1 MMRRIA
7 LYGDVHGNVP
17 ALEAVLADIASHGV
31 EERWCAGDLVGYGP
45 RPAEAVACVR
55 SLGDPVVQGNWD
67 RAIGAHLG
75 DCGSTFRTP
84 EEMLDGA
91 ESFGFT
97 IRSVTPPDAGYLC
110 SLPRTAEFEIGGA
123 RFVLCHA
130 SPRRTAEDLQE
141 DAPPSVLIEIATDN
155 GADAVCCA
163 HTHVPYHR
171 SLPTAGG
178 TVHWVNAGSVGRQRD
193 GDPRARW
200 VELVIGT
207 KNEVLVEV
215 PEDIAARRIGKSD
228 SWLGTRVH
236 RVAYDPEPVVREMA
250 KAGLPATLSAALRT
264 GSEVRDML
272 APTSAAVREG
282 GGARLSA
289 SWCSIDSRIVSYD
302 ALAALFNDE
311 PDDVA
316 VAVRRLRMSMRD
328 CRTGPHVDL
337 KLVSETFEQA
347 DIALRSVAG
356 RAAFQA
362 ERERMYGRAK
372 GFDPFSNVLSAS
384 EFTYAA
390 GTPAET
396 ATVLRAAYKKA
407 GFVRVAS
414 LGERD
419 PGDIAVELRFMAH
432 CLRGWLTGDTVA
444 VAAATDFFGKHL
456 ATWAMLFAVVTAREA
471 RDPVVR
477 YAGFALDAFLVCEAL
492 TLRHAVPEGCDL
504 HHA

>member
-1 MMRRIA
+1 MRRIA

-17 ALEAVLADIASHGV
+17 ALEAVLADIASHGIK
-31 EERWCAGDLVGYGP
+31 ERWCAGDLVGYGP

-110 SLPRTAEFEIGGA
+110 SLPRTAAFEIGDA
-123 RFVLCHA
+123 HVVLCHA

-141 DAPPSVLIEIATDN
+141 DAPSSALIEIAAEA
-155 GADAVCCA
+155 GADVVCCA

-171 SLPTAGG
+171 SFPTGSG
-178 TVHWVNAGSVGRQRD
+178 TVHWVNAGAVGRQRD
-193 GDPRARW
+193 GDPRAKW
-200 VELVIGT
+200 VELIIGS
-207 KNEVLVEV
+207 KHEVLAEV
-215 PEDIAARRIGKSD
+215 PEDITARRIGTTEA
-228 SWLGTRVH
+228 WLGVRVR

-250 KAGLPATLSAALRT
+250 KAGLPATLSGALRT
-264 GSEVRDML
+264 GSEVRDVL
-272 APTSAAVREG
+272 APTSAVEVSG
-282 GGARLSA
+282 VGTRLS
-289 SWCSIDSRIVSYD
+289 SCSCAIDSRIVSYES
-302 ALAALFNDE
+302 LASIFN
-311 PDDVA
+311 DDVA
-316 VAVRRLRMSMRD
+316 DVAVSVRRLRMSMRD

-337 KLVSETFEQA
+337 DLVAQTFEQA
-347 DIALRSVAG
+347 DLALRAVVG
-356 RAAFQA
+356 RAAFEA
-362 ERERMYGRAK
+362 ERERMYGRGK
-372 GFDPFSNVLSAS
+372 GFDPFANVLSSS
-384 EFTYAA
+384 EITYAA

-396 ATVLRAAYKKA
+396 MMNVGAAYKQA
-407 GFVRVAS
+407 GFVRVAT

-419 PGDIAVELRFMAH
+419 PGDIALELRFMAH
-432 CLRGWLTGDTVA
+432 CLRGCLTGNPD
-444 VAAATDFFGKHL
+444 AAAFARRFFVEHL
-456 ATWAMLFAVVTAREA
+456 STWAMLFAVVTAREA
-471 RDPVVR
+471 KDPVVR

-504 HHA
+504 RHA